1 VTSLL
6 LSAGA
11 QAVQQS
17 IIIIIIVDI
26 LRSICSGRR
35 ARSSKPAAE
44 RRAAER
50 WDGRTRELVYHDND
64 SENINLQAAKHS
76 QNSL

>member
-11 QAVQQS
+11 PAVQQS

-26 LRSICSGRR
+26 RSICSGRR
-35 ARSSKPAAE
+35 ARSSKPAA
-44 RRAAER
+44 R
-50 WDGRTRELVYHDND
+50 WDGRTRELVYHDNN

>member
-11 QAVQQS
+11 PAVQQS
-17 IIIIIIVDI
+17 IIIINVDI
-26 LRSICSGRR
+26 RSICSGRR

-50 WDGRTRELVYHDND
+50 WDGRTRELVHHDND